1 MSPKMDVISVDFS
14 QDIVCPEATE
24 IDPIAQLTVLL
35 HSSDF
40 TDVPAGCVGKLFFV
54 KLQVSFK
61 VVK

>member
-35 HSSDF
+35 YSSDF
-40 TDVPAGCVGKLFFV
+40 TAVPAGCKIV
-54 KLQVSFK
+54 KLQVSSK